1 MKLALLRHAPT
12 TWNKEGRLQG
22 LSDIQLS
29 RAGRAAARGWRL
41 PDRLY
46 AWRRISSPLLRALE
60 TAALTG
66 LQDPEID
73 PRLREMDW
81 GNWEGQTLD
90 SLRHADP
97 TAMATNEAAGLD
109 FRPPDGESPRE
120 VRSRLLDLVRD
131 LGADGRD
138 TVAVTHRGVMRAALS
153 AATGWDFTGAP
164 PVRMPRYG
172 LLMLT
177 MDDNAALFPD
187 DPPVIATGGG

>member
-12 TWNKEGRLQG
+12 RWNEAGRIQG
-22 LSDIQLS
+22 LSDIRLS
-29 RAGRAAARGWRL
+29 RAGRAAVRAWRL

-46 AWRRISSPLLRALE
+46 GWRRLSSPLVRALE
-60 TAALTG
+60 TAALAG
-66 LQDPEID
+66 LGDPEID

-81 GNWEGQTLD
+81 GDWEGKTLD
-90 SLRHADP
+90 GLRHVDP
-97 TAMATNEAAGLD
+97 PAMATNEAAGLD
-109 FRPPDGESPRE
+109 FRPADGESPRE
-120 VRSRLLDLVRD
+120 VRDRFLDLVRD
-131 LGADGRD
+131 LAADDRD

-177 MDDNAALFPD
+177 VDDHAILSPD
-187 DPPVIATGGG
+187 DPPVIATGGA